1 MRTTKPDSAPLLFT
15 LSGLRGIVGRSLFPT
30 TVMDYAL
37 AFGSWCKGGKVVLS
51 RDTRASGE
59 MLKMVAA
66 SALVSTGCQVIDI
79 GITPTPTVG
88 LAVINTEAKGGLTVT
103 ASHNP
108 IEWNA
113 LKFFN
118 HKGRYLAPEEIEQI
132 KRILEKKAFW
142 HQPWNKL
149 GTVENDNSQIRKHI
163 AKILKLRSIKL
174 EKIRKARFKVVL
186 DGCNGAGFQAGP
198 GLLKALGCKTVGINC
213 ENTGTFPRKPEP
225 VVANL
230 GQLEQAVR
238 TAKADIG
245 FALDPDADRLA
256 IVSDQGK
263 AIGEEYTLALAVDY
277 LLSQKVGK
285 VVVNLST
292 SRMVEEVAKKYGCQ
306 VERTK
311 VGEANVSAL
320 LERIGGVI
328 GGEGNGGVILPQLHH
343 TRDGLLAMAL
353 ILSYLAESG
362 RSISSWVAEIP
373 KYYMEK
379 KAAQTDGDLISTAGR
394 LRRAFRPVRVLT
406 LDGIKLEFAD
416 SWLHLRKSNT
426 EPIVRIIA
434 EARSKQEASGLT
446 EKALKIIRQG

>member
-30 TVMDYAL
+30 TAMDYAL

-51 RDTRASGE
+51 RAARASGE

-66 SALVSTGCQVIDI
+66 SALVATGCQVIDI

-174 EKIRKARFKVVL
+174 EKIRKARFKVGL
-186 DGCNGAGFQAGP
+186 DGWNGAGFQAAP

-238 TAKADIG
+238 TAK
-245 FALDPDADRLA
+245 
-256 IVSDQGK
+256 
-263 AIGEEYTLALAVDY
+263 
-277 LLSQKVGK
+277 
-285 VVVNLST
+285 
-292 SRMVEEVAKKYGCQ
+292 
-306 VERTK
+306 
-311 VGEANVSAL
+311 
-320 LERIGGVI
+320 
-328 GGEGNGGVILPQLHH
+328 
-343 TRDGLLAMAL
+343 
-353 ILSYLAESG
+353 
-362 RSISSWVAEIP
+362 
-373 KYYMEK
+373 
-379 KAAQTDGDLISTAGR
+379 
-394 LRRAFRPVRVLT
+394 
-406 LDGIKLEFAD
+406 
-416 SWLHLRKSNT
+416 
-426 EPIVRIIA
+426 
-434 EARSKQEASGLT
+434 
-446 EKALKIIRQG
+446 